1 MKWSQINVDSD
12 QILKLGLEPRSRYPR
27 PNFLHILPVCQTGK
41 EIHKSK
47 LMMMKYM
54 YTGLFLPAFNNFMT
68 FKFWVSEGTEGLN
81 PPKNTLSFAQIGDIA
96 HVCHDR
102 HNGRWCTFFR
112 PSLSGMEKAK
122 FWPVLAIWLFC
133 HEVTHF
139 RVPLLQA

>member
-1 MKWSQINVDSD
+1 MHKKENLRANYKEGRVKWSQINVDSD

-81 PPKNTLSFAQIGDIA
+81 PTKKHSFICPNWGHSSCLSRPPQRVVVYFFQA
-96 HVCHDR
+96 VPFR
-102 HNGRWCTFFR
+102 HRKR
-112 PSLSGMEKAK
+112 
-122 FWPVLAIWLFC
+122 
-133 HEVTHF
+133 
-139 RVPLLQA
+139 